1 MSTGTQ
7 EMTIEA
13 ADLRSRVVSLEHKHA
28 ATEQRL
34 TNMEQRFVQAD
45 IADARKEEQ
54 WKNLLEKFGGL
65 DKKLDKINGYLVTIV
80 LAIVVG
86 LLGAFMT
93 FVTKGGLH
101 IPS

>member
-1 MSTGTQ
+1 MNTMDT
-7 EMTIEA
+7 

-28 ATEQRL
+28 STEQRL
-34 TNMEQRFVQAD
+34 TSMEQRFVQAD

-54 WKNLLEKFGGL
+54 WKNLLEKFVGL

-80 LAIVVG
+80 LAIVLAV
-86 LLGAFMT
+86 LGAFMT
-93 FVTKGGLH
+93 FVTRGGLN

>member
-1 MSTGTQ
+1 MN
-7 EMTIEA
+7 TID
-13 ADLRSRVVSLEHKHA
+13 ADLRSRVVSLEHKQA
-28 ATEQRL
+28 ATDQRL
-34 TNMEQRFVQAD
+34 TGMEQRFVQGD

-54 WKNLLEKFGGL
+54 WKNMLEKFVGL

-80 LAIVVG
+80 LAIVLG

-93 FVTKGGLH
+93 FITRGGLH